1 VLTSFVERQ
10 TDRLAVDGS
19 PFRVFGANC
28 YYLAYL
34 PEDDQRRVF
43 DLAVSFGFNTVRIWA
58 FNDSATQPDGQQ
70 VFFRYRAAGAASP
83 TLFEGELGLARLDSA
98 VKLAGEYGVR
108 LILTLAN
115 HLKDYGGV
123 PRYMDWLGLPS
134 EESFYWE
141 TRARQAFA
149 AWTGELVERTN
160 VLTGT
165 RFTEDPAILAWE
177 IINEPRCPWD
187 PSCVV
192 LTDWIAQM
200 ARKIRA
206 LVPRQLIA
214 CGDEGFFSHAR
225 SPSWL
230 FNGSMGVSA
239 EAILGIPEIDFSSAH
254 LYPENWGLAQDPV
267 EFGRMWIR
275 EHAAAATRANKPFIL
290 GEFGLADKRLRDLA
304 YDAWIEEI
312 DRCGAGALVWMIGLP
327 GWGDEFLLTATS
339 DSPVLAKARI
349 G

>member
-1 VLTSFVERQ
+1 LLTTFVERQ
-10 TDRLAVDGS
+10 GGRLALDGR

-34 PEDDQRRVF
+34 PEDEQRRIF
-43 DLAVSFGFNTVRIWA
+43 DLAVSFGFNTLRIWA
-58 FNDSATQPDGQQ
+58 FNDCATQPDEGQ
-70 VFFRYRAAGAASP
+70 VFFRYRPSLGASP
-83 TLFEGELGLARLDSA
+83 KLCEGELGLARLDSA
-98 VKLAGEYGVR
+98 IKLAGEYGIR
-108 LILTLAN
+108 LVLTLAN

-123 PRYMDWLGLPS
+123 PRYIDWLGLPN
-134 EESFYWE
+134 EENFYRE
-141 TRARQAFA
+141 SRAREAFA
-149 AWTGELVERTN
+149 AWTGQFVDRTN
-160 VLTGT
+160 VLTGI
-165 RFTEDPAILAWE
+165 RFTDDPAILAWE

-192 LTDWIAQM
+192 LTDWIGQM
-200 ARKIRA
+200 ARTIRA
-206 LVPRQLIA
+206 RAPRQLIA
-214 CGDEGFFSHAR
+214 CGDEGFFNHAR
-225 SPSWL
+225 SEDWL

-254 LYPENWGLAQDPV
+254 LYPENWGVAQDPV

-275 EHAAAATRANKPFIL
+275 EHAAAAARVNKPFVL

-327 GWGDEFLLTATS
+327 GCGDEFLLTSTLDCPALS
-339 DSPVLAKARI
+339 RAHI
-349 G
+349 H